1 MTGPSDIVRAM
12 FAHHL
17 WATEKLIEHL
27 EGLDPEQLDGTIPGT
42 YGSILSTLTHLID
55 ADARY
60 LLRLTTVSL
69 SPYVDRGA
77 RPLAELRAD
86 LTEHAGRWDVFLDQ
100 LEAGSLEAAVL
111 GHEDYPDTEHAEG
124 LLLLQAIHHGN
135 DHRTQICS
143 TLGAL
148 GHEVP
153 DLDGWTFWAEGPG

>member
-1 MTGPSDIVRAM
+1 MTGPSDIVHAM

-17 WATEKLIEHL
+17 WATEKLFDHL
-27 EGLDPEQLDGTIPGT
+27 DGLPREQLDTEIAGT

-55 ADARY
+55 ADGRY
-60 LLRLTTVSL
+60 LTRLNDP
-69 SPYVDRGA
+69 SPPPYEDRGA

-86 LTEHAGRWDVFLDQ
+86 LEEHAGRWDGFLDQ
-100 LEAGSLEAAVL
+100 LDAGSLEATIA
-111 GHEDYPDTEHAEG
+111 GRDDYPETPHAEG
-124 LLLLQAIHHGN
+124 LLILQAIHHGN

-153 DLDGWTFWAEGPG
+153 DLDGWSFWAEGRG